1 MLRGLV
7 VTDAG
12 VIARPPIGAAGG
24 VRSLA
29 KPGAVVAVGV
39 VVGTV
44 DPDPDAVPEDPMT
57 AMVVEVV
64 AVVAVALGKAT
75 MIGPVTVAVVMAAV
89 AIEGLGIATT
99 DIASR
104 SRAIDIAAGVRP
116 GTTVDVA
123 RTVVGERARA
133 ARDAA

>member
-1 MLRGLV
+1 
-7 VTDAG
+7 
-12 VIARPPIGAAGG
+12 
-24 VRSLA
+24 
-29 KPGAVVAVGV
+29 
-39 VVGTV
+39 
-44 DPDPDAVPEDPMT
+44 MT

-104 SRAIDIAAGVRP
+104 SRAIEIAAGVRP

-123 RTVVGERARA
+123 RTVAGERARA
-133 ARDAA
+133 AGAAA

>member
-1 MLRGLV
+1 
-7 VTDAG
+7 
-12 VIARPPIGAAGG
+12 
-24 VRSLA
+24 
-29 KPGAVVAVGV
+29 
-39 VVGTV
+39 
-44 DPDPDAVPEDPMT
+44 MT

-75 MIGPVTVAVVMAAV
+75 MIGPVAVAVVMAAV

-104 SRAIDIAAGVRP
+104 SRAIEIAAGVRP
-116 GTTVDVA
+116 RTAIGVAATTI
-123 RTVVGERARA
+123 VGERARA

>member
-1 MLRGLV
+1 
-7 VTDAG
+7 
-12 VIARPPIGAAGG
+12 
-24 VRSLA
+24 
-29 KPGAVVAVGV
+29 
-39 VVGTV
+39 
-44 DPDPDAVPEDPMT
+44 MT

-75 MIGPVTVAVVMAAV
+75 VIGPVTVAVVMAAV

>member
-1 MLRGLV
+1 MRRTRCNATTNRGFPWR
-7 VTDAG
+7 APG
-12 VIARPPIGAAGG
+12 GGANSNRCSCSSRGHRFRPG
-24 VRSLA
+24 
-29 KPGAVVAVGV
+29 
-39 VVGTV
+39 
-44 DPDPDAVPEDPMT
+44 AVPEDPMT

-99 DIASR
+99 I
-104 SRAIDIAAGVRP
+104 
-116 GTTVDVA
+116 
-123 RTVVGERARA
+123 VGERARA

>member
-1 MLRGLV
+1 
-7 VTDAG
+7 
-12 VIARPPIGAAGG
+12 
-24 VRSLA
+24 
-29 KPGAVVAVGV
+29 
-39 VVGTV
+39 
-44 DPDPDAVPEDPMT
+44 MT

-64 AVVAVALGKAT
+64 AVVTVALGKAT

-104 SRAIDIAAGVRP
+104 SRAIEIAAGVRP

-123 RTVVGERARA
+123 RTVAGERPRAARA
-133 ARDAA
+133 AA

>member
-1 MLRGLV
+1 
-7 VTDAG
+7 
-12 VIARPPIGAAGG
+12 
-24 VRSLA
+24 
-29 KPGAVVAVGV
+29 
-39 VVGTV
+39 
-44 DPDPDAVPEDPMT
+44 MT

-75 MIGPVTVAVVMAAV
+75 MIGPIAVAVVMPAV

-104 SRAIDIAAGVRP
+104 SRPIEIAAGVRP
-116 GTTVDVA
+116 RTTVDVS
-123 RTVVGERARA
+123 RTVVGKRARA